1 MSYVHLYIS
10 NNIHHI
16 ENKSAPFTYRGIGNG
31 EYMPKKE
38 NLIFATLLML
48 GILDWLTTIMGVA
61 FFGASEQ
68 NMILESFMQSNLFVF
83 SIVKLS
89 VVITVSLCL
98 FKAVNLCKSN
108 YNWVCTKG
116 VLNISYL
123 LTAVSLMAVVSNNL
137 LVIIS

>member
-1 MSYVHLYIS
+1 
-10 NNIHHI
+10 
-16 ENKSAPFTYRGIGNG
+16 
-31 EYMPKKE
+31 MPKKE

-68 NMILESFMQSNLFVF
+68 NMILASFMQSNLFVF

-98 FKAVNLCKSN
+98 FKAANLSKSN
-108 YNWVCTKG
+108 YNWGCTKG
-116 VLNISYL
+116 VLNMSYL